1 MCAVHAKGWWWL
13 LHAGGVDEP
22 PVAYGRPA
30 HAQHVYLPFY
40 QGHMTYTT
48 RKSLLVIDVLVVE
61 LLLEQSEMQK
71 IE

>member
-1 MCAVHAKGWWWL
+1 MSKITKTKGLAVLCAVFAKGWWWL

-48 RKSLLVIDVLVVE
+48 RKSHLVHCFL
-61 LLLEQSEMQK
+61 
-71 IE
+71 